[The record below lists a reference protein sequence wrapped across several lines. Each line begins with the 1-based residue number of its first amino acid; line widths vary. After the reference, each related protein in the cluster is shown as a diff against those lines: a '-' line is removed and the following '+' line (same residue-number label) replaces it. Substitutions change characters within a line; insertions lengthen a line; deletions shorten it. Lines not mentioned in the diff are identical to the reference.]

1 MATIYHLPIYSKMS
15 RAFEHF
21 FKRSNAIDDGPF
33 DPVSIPTDTVIPYAL
48 GSKHSGN
55 VAQFL
60 QFINL
65 ARDLGPDDPQ
75 RITVL
80 KKSGPISFSDVSPR
94 YIALIQSA
102 WAKLLTKIDQRCS
115 RVGRLPY
122 NAEQFLQLITRKL
135 DFHVVANILTSLA
148 SYVAIHARLNTRIQA
163 TTVVEP
169 QWNVQIIQ
177 KEANSCIGQI
187 MFYLCTPLQSSVTSP
202 WADDVTGMY

>member
-1 MATIYHLPIYSKMS
+1 MS
-15 RAFEHF
+15 RAFENF
-21 FKRSNAIDDGPF
+21 FKSSNAKKEIPSERL
-33 DPVSIPTDTVIPYAL
+33 SIPTDTNVPYAL
-48 GSKHSGN
+48 GSKHSGY
-55 VAQFL
+55 VAQL
-60 QFINL
+60 LEFINSS
-65 ARDLGPDDPQ
+65 RDLGPDDP
-75 RITVL
+75 RAITVL
-80 KKSGPISFSDVSPR
+80 TKSGPISFSDISPK